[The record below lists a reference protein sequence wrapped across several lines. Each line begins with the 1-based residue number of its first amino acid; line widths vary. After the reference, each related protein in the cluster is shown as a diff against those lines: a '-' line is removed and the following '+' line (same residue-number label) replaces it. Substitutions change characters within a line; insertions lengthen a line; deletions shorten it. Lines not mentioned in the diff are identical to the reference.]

1 MSLCFEDDESGSSPG
16 WFGNAAAT
24 YCPDRPSQKA
34 AEIVSKHSDT
44 YAAPL
49 CISNKPY
56 TLEPEEKEEGGG
68 VTALLMC
75 ARVSTRGELVLVRNF
90 Y

>member
-16 WFGNAAAT
+16 WFGNAAAS
-24 YCPDRPSQKA
+24 YCPDRPSQKS

-49 CISNKPY
+49 CTFHDMSTP
-56 TLEPEEKEEGGG
+56 LRRKEGLF
-68 VTALLMC
+68 VTGIFM
-75 ARVSTRGELVLVRNF
+75 S
-90 Y
+90 